1 MQACSTCEDNNKCRL
16 KEAGFFDICP
26 RLSVVQDCTEK
37 VRDYTERSAC
47 RPHEDLNHADARID
61 YGVLRRYFGY
71 SKFRPLQSEII
82 LDILDRKDVLV
93 LMPTGGGKSL
103 CYQYPSLLFNGITV
117 VVSPLISLMKN
128 QVDSLRSNGID
139 AAYINSSLD
148 YSEIKRIKY
157 SVEQTRTRLLYIA
170 PERLTTPSFLGFL
183 RGLRI
188 SLFAIDEAH
197 CISEWGHDFRPE
209 YRQLRLIRE
218 SFPDVPIIALTA
230 TATPKV
236 QDDIIAQ
243 LNLRECKKYVAS
255 FNRKNLVYS
264 IRPKE
269 DTFKQIVQFL
279 NNRQNE
285 SGIIYCQSRK
295 TVDTLAIKLQ
305 QAGYR
310 VLPYHAGLP
319 QDVRSGNQEKFI
331 KDDVEILVA
340 TIAFGMGIDKPNI
353 RFVIHYDLP
362 KNLEAYYQETGRA
375 GRDGLK
381 SDCILFYSYG
391 DRQKIEYFINQMA
404 DERERQ
410 IALNKLRDM
419 INFCESSICRR
430 KVLLGYFGEELE
442 GNNCGGCDNCLNP
455 KEKTDAV
462 RETSII
468 LSCIDELGERFGIG
482 YVADVITGSK
492 SQRLM
497 VNGHESLKSYGSGK
511 DLPKKSWHAFI
522 KELIQLGYLELEGE
536 TYPVLRLNQRS
547 RTFLTGC
554 CTGGDKEK
562 VFLTKPEVHEKT
574 VEIEKDAEYDG
585 GLFEVLRVL
594 RKKLADAENYPPYII
609 FTDASLK
616 QMAALRPRSLY
627 EFRKISGV
635 GDRKLEKY
643 GAAFIK
649 EISGYCEKNNI
660 VRKDYSKTLSSEY
673 TTLEM
678 LNQTLTPEEIA
689 LKRELALSTIYT
701 HIENLIIAG
710 EDIPVERFIK
720 KEKIDIIT
728 KAVLEIGAGKLKPIR
743 DKLGDD
749 FSYDEIRLVRAK
761 MSMQP

>member
-1 MQACSTCEDNNKCRL
+1 MKVSIANMQVCSTCEDNNKCRL
-16 KEAGFFDICP
+16 KEAAFFEICP
-26 RLSVVQDCTEK
+26 KLGALQKHNEKIQGCAEKSVDQTREN
-37 VRDYTERSAC
+37 
-47 RPHEDLNHADARID
+47 LNLTDTRID
-61 YGVLRRYFGY
+61 FKTLNKYFGY
-71 SKFRPLQSEII
+71 SKFRPLQNEII
-82 LDILDRKDVLV
+82 LDVLNGKDVLV

-103 CYQYPSLLFNGITV
+103 CYQYPSLISDGMTI

-128 QVDSLRSNGID
+128 QVDSLKSNGIE
-139 AAYINSSLD
+139 AEYINSSLNYD
-148 YSEIKRIKY
+148 DVRRIK
-157 SVEQTRTRLLYIA
+157 SALSQNKIRLLYIA
-170 PERLTTPSFLGFL
+170 PERLTIPSFLTFL
-183 RGLRI
+183 KGLKV

-218 SFPDVPIIALTA
+218 SFPDIPIIALTA

-236 QDDIIAQ
+236 QEDIITQ
-243 LNLRECKKYVAS
+243 LSLKDCKKYIAS
-255 FNRKNLVYS
+255 FNRENLVYTV
-264 IRPKE
+264 RPKE
-269 DTFKQIVQFL
+269 NTLLQIVQFL
-279 NNRQNE
+279 KNKPNE

-295 TVDTLAIKLQ
+295 TVDSLNEKLQ

-310 VLPYHAGLP
+310 VLPYHAGLS
-319 QDVRSGNQEKFI
+319 QSIRSQNQEKFI

-419 INFCESSICRR
+419 INFCESNICRR
-430 KVLLGYFGEELE
+430 KVLLGYFGEVLDED
-442 GNNCGGCDNCLNP
+442 NCGCCDNCLDP
-455 KEKTDAV
+455 KEKTEAV

-482 YVADVITGSK
+482 YVADVIIGSK
-492 SQRLM
+492 SRRLM
-497 VNGHESLKSYGSGK
+497 TNGHESLKSYGSGK

-522 KELIQLGYLELEGE
+522 RELIQLGYLELGGE

-547 RTFLTGC
+547 RTFLMGC
-554 CTGGDKEK
+554 LTGGEKET
-562 VFLTKPEVHEKT
+562 VFLTKPEVQEKA
-574 VEIEKDAEYDG
+574 VEPEKDAGYDG

-643 GAAFIK
+643 GAEFIK
-649 EISGYCEKNNI
+649 GIC
-660 VRKDYSKTLSSEY
+660 
-673 TTLEM
+673 
-678 LNQTLTPEEIA
+678 
-689 LKRELALSTIYT
+689 LA
-701 HIENLIIAG
+701 
-710 EDIPVERFIK
+710 
-720 KEKIDIIT
+720 
-728 KAVLEIGAGKLKPIR
+728 
-743 DKLGDD
+743 
-749 FSYDEIRLVRAK
+749 RA
-761 MSMQP
+761 

>member
-16 KEAGFFDICP
+16 KEAAFFEICP
-26 RLSVVQDCTEK
+26 KLGALQKHNEKDCAEKPVQVRENLSLPDI
-37 VRDYTERSAC
+37 
-47 RPHEDLNHADARID
+47 RID
-61 YGVLRRYFGY
+61 FKTLSKYFGY
-71 SKFRPLQSEII
+71 SKFRPLQNEII
-82 LDILDRKDVLV
+82 LDVLNKKDVLV

-103 CYQYPSLLFNGITV
+103 CYQYPSLLSDGMTI

-128 QVDSLRSNGID
+128 QVDGLKSNGID
-139 AAYINSSLD
+139 AEYINSSLNYD
-148 YSEIKRIKY
+148 EVRRIK
-157 SVEQTRTRLLYIA
+157 SALQQNKIKLLYIA
-170 PERLTTPSFLGFL
+170 PERLTISSFLAFL
-183 RGLRI
+183 KGLRV

-218 SFPDVPIIALTA
+218 SFPDIPIIALTA

-236 QDDIIAQ
+236 QEDIITQ
-243 LNLRECKKYVAS
+243 LSLRECKKYIAS
-255 FNRKNLVYS
+255 FNRENLVYT

-269 DTFKQIVQFL
+269 DTLLQVVQFL
-279 NNRQNE
+279 KNRPKE

-295 TVDTLAIKLQ
+295 TVDSLTEKLQ
-305 QAGYR
+305 RAGYR
-310 VLPYHAGLP
+310 VLPYHAGLS
-319 QDVRSGNQEKFI
+319 QNIRSQNQEKFI
-331 KDDVEILVA
+331 KDDVEVLVA

-404 DERERQ
+404 DDRERQ
-410 IALNKLRDM
+410 IALNKLRDI
-419 INFCESSICRR
+419 INFCESNICRR

-442 GNNCGGCDNCLNP
+442 KNNCGGCDNCLDP

-492 SQRLM
+492 SQRLLT
-497 VNGHESLKSYGSGK
+497 NGHESLKSYGSGK
-511 DLPKKSWHAFI
+511 DLSKKSWHAFI
-522 KELIQLGYLELEGE
+522 RELIQLGYLELEGE

-547 RTFLTGC
+547 RTFLMGC
-554 CTGGDKEK
+554 LTGGEKEK
-562 VFLTKPEVHEKT
+562 VFLTKPEVQEKA
-574 VEIEKDAEYDG
+574 VEPEKDAGYNS

-616 QMAALRPRSLY
+616 QMAALYPRTLSD
-627 EFRKISGV
+627 FRKINGV
-635 GDRKLEKY
+635 GDKKLEKY
-643 GAAFIK
+643 GAIFVK
-649 EISGYCEKNNI
+649 EIADYYEKLE
-660 VRKDYSKTLSSEY
+660 YMSSFV
-673 TTLEM
+673 TT
-678 LNQTLTPEEIA
+678 EE
-689 LKRELALSTIYT
+689 
-701 HIENLIIAG
+701 
-710 EDIPVERFIK
+710 
-720 KEKIDIIT
+720 
-728 KAVLEIGAGKLKPIR
+728 
-743 DKLGDD
+743 
-749 FSYDEIRLVRAK
+749 
-761 MSMQP
+761 